1 MFGCPQGGLVV
12 RIYTRSGD
20 DGKTSLVFGRRIG
33 KDSLRV
39 DTYGTVD
46 EANSAVGAAVA
57 LLRGRSAGNWGDV
70 IAALERVQRELF
82 DVGRELATPEEKR
95 EGSFVTD
102 EHVLGL
108 EKHIDRWEDELPPLT
123 RFILPGGDPAAAML
137 HLARTICRRAERR
150 VVALAQ
156 EEPVADSVRRYLN
169 RLSDFLFVAARVVNH
184 RLGVQEPA
192 VDFQQ
197 G

>member
-1 MFGCPQGGLVV
+1 MFGCLQGGLVV

-39 DTYGTVD
+39 DTYGTID
-46 EANSAVGAAVA
+46 ETNSAVGAAVA

-102 EHVLGL
+102 QHVLGL
-108 EKHIDRWEDELPPLT
+108 EKNIDRWEEQLPPLT

-156 EEPVADSVRRYLN
+156 EEPVADSVCRYLN

-184 RLGVQEPA
+184 RLGVQEPT

>member
-1 MFGCPQGGLVV
+1 MFGCLQGGLVV

-39 DTYGTVD
+39 DTYGTID

-102 EHVLGL
+102 KHVLGL
-108 EKHIDRWEDELPPLT
+108 EKNIDRWEEQLPPLT

-156 EEPVADSVRRYLN
+156 EEPVADSVCRYLN

>member
-1 MFGCPQGGLVV
+1 MFGCLQGGLVV

-39 DTYGTVD
+39 DTYGTID
-46 EANSAVGAAVA
+46 ETNSAVGAAVA

-102 EHVLGL
+102 QHVLGL
-108 EKHIDRWEDELPPLT
+108 EKNIDRWEEQLPPLT

-156 EEPVADSVRRYLN
+156 EEPVADSVCRYLN

-184 RLGVQEPA
+184 RLGVEEPT

>member
-1 MFGCPQGGLVV
+1 M

-39 DTYGTVD
+39 DTYGTID
-46 EANSAVGAAVA
+46 ETNSAVGAAVA

-102 EHVLGL
+102 QHVLGL
-108 EKHIDRWEDELPPLT
+108 EKNIDRWEEQLPPLT

-156 EEPVADSVRRYLN
+156 EEPVADSVCRYLN

-184 RLGVQEPA
+184 RLGVQEPT